1 MGERG
6 GDSVGGG
13 CSSTSCG
20 ELGQY
25 ACWASYLS
33 CAHNEASVTTSRGI
47 YLTNKVL
54 NRRAA
59 GAAHHGWYRSSQ
71 VPPSLL
77 SQHSRSLTLHHA
89 LNRLQL
95 LPSHSSSSCSRALA
109 TAALPFELSPSTA
122 SGQQSEG
129 PASGQHSEG
138 SASGQHSE
146 GSASGQHSEGP
157 ASGQHNEGPASGQHN
172 EGPASG
178 QHSEV
183 PASGQHSEVPASGQH
198 SEVPASGQHSEVPA
212 SGQHSEGSASGQH
225 NEGPASG
232 QHSEGPASGQPALLH
247 QAGPPLDELR
257 VTIAGADRNE
267 GSCAEETAA
276 RFSELS
282 RMLAASGLRRL
293 RLLLGNA
300 WLRPWT
306 WTLDPA
312 APPPPPTGTT

>member
-146 GSASGQHSEGP
+146 GSASGQH
-157 ASGQHNEGPASGQHN
+157 
-172 EGPASG
+172 
-178 QHSEV
+178 
-183 PASGQHSEVPASGQH
+183 
-198 SEVPASGQHSEVPA
+198 
-212 SGQHSEGSASGQH
+212 